1 MFARSAGIPDHVG
14 MATDRKPKD
23 SNSSDEPKKPPAW
36 AERLRERAREL
47 GLTDIA
53 VARRAG
59 LPQSRY
65 ASYVI
70 GKREPDL
77 MTFVRICEALSTRP
91 DMILGVE
98 ASEKVTTRDAIRM
111 RVISALE
118 ALDAQGQHLALVAL
132 EAMAEATLPEARAKP
147 QTPKPSRRHLA

>member
-1 MFARSAGIPDHVG
+1 MFARSAWISDHVW
-14 MATDRKPKD
+14 MATGRKPKD
-23 SNSSDEPKKPPAW
+23 SNSSDESKKLPAW

-77 MTFVRICEALSTRP
+77 MTFARICEALSTRP
-91 DMILGVE
+91 DVILGVE
-98 ASEKVTTRDAIRM
+98 ASAKVTARDAIRM

-118 ALDAQGQHLALVAL
+118 AMDAQGQRLALVAL
-132 EAMAEATLPEARAKP
+132 EAMAEASLPEARAKP
-147 QTPKPSRRHLA
+147 QTPQPSRRRVL